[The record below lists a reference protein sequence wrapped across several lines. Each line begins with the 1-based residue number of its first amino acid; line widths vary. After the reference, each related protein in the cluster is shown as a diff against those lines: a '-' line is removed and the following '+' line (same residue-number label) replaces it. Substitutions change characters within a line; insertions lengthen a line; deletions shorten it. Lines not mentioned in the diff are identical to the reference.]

1 MRSNVSFRYS
11 CVPVH
16 RYARWERQTLHPIVT
31 GETLKIQTPSPI
43 QTSSPIESRHGKL
56 IFTSERITTDLPI
69 FATNPTTD
77 LVFNADGNVKGVIKN
92 RARSK
97 TQSASF
103 HFG

>member
-1 MRSNVSFRYS
+1 MSSNVSFRYS

-16 RYARWERQTLHPIVT
+16 RYARWERQTFDSIVT
-31 GETLKIQTPSPI
+31 GARLKIQTPSPI

-69 FATNPTTD
+69 FAPNHRSN
-77 LVFNADGNVKGVIKN
+77 LVFNADGNGKGVIKN

-97 TQSASF
+97 TQ
-103 HFG
+103 